1 VLKKERQQRRLARC
15 QRTTKEGKM
24 TKERKYSGISKP
36 RAEISLLQR
45 FGIAQ
50 ASMKTSRA
58 NQKL

>member
-1 VLKKERQQRRLARC
+1 
-15 QRTTKEGKM
+15 M

-58 NQKL
+58 SQKL